1 LSLGFRRRR
10 GDEGFQN
17 KVRGDLVKFRSVKQ
31 SKKRLC
37 ARVGVF
43 TRTRVSLRLGFLDS
57 APASGV
63 SLAHFL
69 PRVSLGSFLPVCDRE
84 TAREEGCECAP

>member
-1 LSLGFRRRR
+1 MSSGFRRRR

-63 SLAHFL
+63 SLARFL
-69 PRVSLGSFLPVCDRE
+69 PRVEFVFRDPVIGFIGVSDLGIQ
-84 TAREEGCECAP
+84 G